1 MKERKGLYLELM
13 TPQEIAFKG
22 SAEYIQLPGYE
33 GEVGILQGHAPL
45 LSLLLPGKILIR
57 AKGKEI
63 LLVTGEG
70 FVQVLNNMVSVLV
83 TSAVRPEGTDI
94 GEKEQP

>member
-1 MKERKGLYLELM
+1 MKVQKGLYLELM

-22 SAEYIQLPGYE
+22 SAEYIQLPAYE

-45 LSLLLPGKILIR
+45 LALMVAGKTLIR

-63 LLVTGEG
+63 FLVTGEG
-70 FVQVLNNMVSVLV
+70 FVQVLNDMVSVLV
-83 TSAVRPEGTDI
+83 TSAVRPEDI
-94 GEKEQP
+94 DLEEK